1 MTIGKKF
8 KIVSVVGFA
17 LVVLLAFTIALAFK
31 NQQELNRSQQIRYQS
46 YLAANEL
53 RMSSENLTRLART
66 YVVSG
71 ESQYE
76 SQYWEI
82 LDVRNGKKPR
92 LDGTTKSL
100 RSIMQDLG
108 FTTEEFAKLK
118 EAEQNSNSLVTTE
131 TIAMNA
137 VKGLYDDGAGHYTKK
152 AAPDLEMARQI
163 MHDQKYHKDKELIM
177 KPIDEFFTMLDQR
190 TESAVKT
197 EVFRGNLLLFFIGI
211 FALGTASSLFYIV
224 KSSRAVLKQITDQL
238 YGTIGKA
245 SELTVEM
252 RDASQSVSQIASKQA
267 AGAQETVA
275 TLSEISAMAERT
287 LGNAKKSSETADA
300 GKATAEQCRQ
310 SVEEMT
316 VSIREIDASSE
327 QIVQQVDEGNKKL
340 GEIIQII
347 SDITN
352 KTKVINDIVFQ
363 TKLLSFNASVEAARA
378 GESGKGFAVVAEEV
392 GNLAQLSGKSSK
404 EISDLLAGS
413 ISKVES
419 IIQETS
425 QGIQGLVNQA
435 KSKVQKGTEIAQR
448 CESSLGE
455 VVRFVGDM
463 SMMMSE
469 ITQASVEQAK
479 GVNEIT
485 SAMHHLDKAT
495 AENSS
500 MAAHTADCAKN
511 LETNTSDLSS
521 LVNGIET
528 DILGIKSD
536 GNHPGKAA

>member
-8 KIVSVVGFA
+8 KIVSAVGFT
-17 LVVLLAFTIALAFK
+17 LVVLLAVTIALAFK
-31 NQQELNRSQQIRYQS
+31 NQQDLNRSQQVRYQS

-71 ESQYE
+71 EPQYE
-76 SQYWEI
+76 SQYWDI

-92 LDGTTKSL
+92 PDGTTKSL

-108 FTTEEFAKLK
+108 FTENEFGKLK

-152 AAPDLEMARQI
+152 AAPDLEMARRI

-177 KPIDEFFTMLDQR
+177 KPIEEFFTMLDQR

-197 EVFRGNLLLFFIGI
+197 EVFRGNLLLMIIGML
-211 FALGTASSLFYIV
+211 ALGTAASLFYIV

-267 AGAQETVA
+267 AGVQETVA

-536 GNHPGKAA
+536 GNNTAKVA

>member
-92 LDGTTKSL
+92 LDRTTKSL

-267 AGAQETVA
+267 AGVQETVA